1 MLNRL
6 NPHNRSETLPM
17 YANFA
22 SATLIVLGAV
32 IAVLGFIVA
41 GELVMVVTGLAAIFA
56 GGLISVAI
64 RERAN

>member
-1 MLNRL
+1 MLIRL
-6 NPHNRSETLPM
+6 NTHNRSETRPM

-32 IAVLGFIVA
+32 IAVLGFLLA

-56 GGLISVAI
+56 GGVLSVAG
-64 RERAN
+64 RERAS